1 MKKLY
6 QITSALLMVVLFM
19 ACTKKEVATDTKL
32 SYSFSASNLNAS
44 LSSNASASASGAV
57 VAAGTNGSI
66 NWTTASVN
74 VAKIEFSAT
83 KSGSGAISLETK
95 NLYLVNALKPDSL
108 SGTVSLA
115 SGVYENNQF
124 NLTLASSLTN
134 PPLLLTGTYIEA
146 SGTKI
151 PVRFEMNQAQVVKLE
166 AKRVEVTAGTYV
178 AKVTVQLNALVTGL
192 TASDFGQTTR
202 TGTNNMIIISSTINR
217 ALYEKLVARFTST
230 LSVDFSKQ

>member
-6 QITSALLMVVLFM
+6 TITLAALAVLLLNN
-19 ACTKKEVATDTKL
+19 CTKKEVAADTKL
-32 SYSFSASNLNAS
+32 SYSFSAGNLNAS
-44 LSSNASASASGAV
+44 LSSNATASGAV

-74 VAKIEFSAT
+74 IAKVEFSAT
-83 KSGSGAISLETK
+83 KAGTPVSLESK
-95 NLYLVNALKPDSL
+95 NFLWVNVLKPDSL

-115 SGVYENNQF
+115 SGVYEHNEF
-124 NLTLASSLTN
+124 NLTLSSSVSN

-151 PVRFEMNQAQVVKLE
+151 PVRFEMNQAQAIKLE
-166 AKRVEVTAGTYV
+166 AARVEVTSGTYL
-178 AKVTVQLNALVTGL
+178 AKVNIMLNALVVGL

-202 TGTNNMIIISSTINR
+202 TGTNNMIIISNTINKT
-217 ALYEKLVARFTST
+217 LYDKLVARFTST
-230 LSVDFSKQ
+230 LSVNFSKQ

>member
-6 QITSALLMVVLFM
+6 HFTSALMLVVLFIG
-19 ACTKKEVATDTKL
+19 CTKKEVATDAKL

-44 LSSNASASASGAV
+44 LSSNASASGAV

-66 NWTTASVN
+66 NWATASIN

-83 KSGSGAISLETK
+83 KSGSGAINLETK
-95 NLYLVNALKPDSL
+95 NLYLINALKPDSL
-108 SGTVSLA
+108 SGTVALA

-134 PPLLLTGTYIEA
+134 PPLLLTGTYIET

-151 PVRFEMNQAQVVKLE
+151 PVRFEMNQAQVIKLE

-178 AKVTVQLNALVTGL
+178 AKVTVQLNALVAGL

-202 TGTNNMIIISSTINR
+202 TGTNNMIIISSTINK
-217 ALYEKLVARFTST
+217 ALYEKLVARFVST

>member
-1 MKKLY
+1 MTKLY
-6 QITSALLMVVLFM
+6 KLTSALLMLVLFM
-19 ACTKKEVATDTKL
+19 GCTKKEVDTDTKL

-44 LSSNASASASGAV
+44 LSSNASASGAV

-66 NWTTASVN
+66 NWSTASIN

-83 KSGSGAISLETK
+83 KSGSGAINLETK

-108 SGTVSLA
+108 SGTVSIA

-151 PVRFEMNQAQVVKLE
+151 PVRFEMNQAQVIKLE

-202 TGTNNMIIISSTINR
+202 TGTNNMIIISSTINKT
-217 ALYEKLVARFTST
+217 LYDKLVTRFTST
-230 LSVDFSKQ
+230 LSIDFSKQ

>member
-1 MKKLY
+1 MTKLY
-6 QITSALLMVVLFM
+6 HITSALLVAVLFM
-19 ACTKKEVATDTKL
+19 GCTKKEVAADTKL

-44 LSSNASASASGAV
+44 LSSNASASGAV

-66 NWTTASVN
+66 NWATASIN

-83 KSGSGAISLETK
+83 KSGSGAINLETK

-108 SGTVSLA
+108 SGTVAIA
-115 SGVYENNQF
+115 SGVYEHNEF
-124 NLTLASSLTN
+124 SLTLSSSVTN

-166 AKRVEVTAGTYV
+166 APRVEVTAGTYL
-178 AKVTVQLNALVTGL
+178 ARVTVQLNALVTGL

-202 TGTNNMIIISSTINR
+202 TGTNNTIIISNTINK
-217 ALYEKLVARFTST
+217 ALYDKLVARFTST
-230 LSVDFSKQ
+230 LSVNFSKQ